1 VSRGSLTLVGMGPGP
16 RRLLTVDALA
26 CLSAAAADPEARAY
40 CAPGL
45 APAVAECVP
54 ELAVTALPALPEWV
68 PGDRNASFGALV
80 QRLFAEAWR
89 EGRRVLYLAHGNP
102 LVVGD
107 FALLLRQTAH
117 RYKKRVDVVPGL
129 SFVDIA
135 LQRLFWKADPGLQLL
150 SAWRVA
156 MGTIA
161 VRPDCPA
168 LLYEMDELGAPGTE
182 PRLGFL
188 GRVAATFPPD
198 HPVALLSGDPASED
212 GVAVRAISLVGA
224 GSVPIDAPS
233 SLWIPAL
240 RGPESE
246 RAVLSEMPA
255 R

>member
-1 VSRGSLTLVGMGPGP
+1 MSRGSLTLVGMGPGP

-26 CLSAAAADPEARAY
+26 RLTAAAADPEARAY

-45 APAVAECVP
+45 ERSVVECVP
-54 ELAVTALPALPEWV
+54 DLAVAPLPALPEWV
-68 PGDRNASFGALV
+68 PGDRNASFAALV

-89 EGRRVLYLAHGNP
+89 DGRRVLYLAHGNP

-117 RYKKRVDVVPGL
+117 RYKKRVDIVPGL
-129 SFVDIA
+129 SFVDVV

-150 SAWRVA
+150 SAWRIA
-156 MGTIA
+156 MGTVQ

-198 HPVALLSGDPASED
+198 HPVALLSADPDGED
-212 GVAVRAISLVGA
+212 GVSVSALPLVGT
-224 GSVPIDAPS
+224 GTVPLGAPS
-233 SLWIPAL
+233 SLWIPSL
-240 RGPESE
+240 GGPESE
-246 RAVLSEMPA
+246 RAVLSEMPG